1 MILFALGVTIVYVLT
16 ISWLIYGFTKIN
28 SFKYTGLPPKISFT
42 IIVPFRNE
50 EDNLLTL
57 IESLRKLDYPEDQFE
72 ILLIDDQSNDNSLS
86 KAKQLTDH
94 LPNFKIISIR
104 SAGKKL
110 AIAQGIELSKGEI
123 IITTDADCELP
134 ADWLRSV
141 NSQFQNQSIQMIAGA
156 VAIRTDKTF
165 FSKLQAVEF
174 SSLIGSAAATLAL
187 GFPTM
192 CNGANLSYRKK
203 AFMEVH
209 GFLGNEQIA
218 SGDDEFLMQKI
229 VKKFGTASVKFL
241 MDSNAVVTTHP
252 QFFLKDFLAQRIRW
266 AGKWK
271 HNLNWTA
278 KTLAVFVLLFQLSW
292 LMALAF
298 LFFQPSNNTIL
309 LLLVVKMLLEGFF
322 LFGVFRF
329 MRQKFS
335 VSAFLFLQLTY
346 PFYVIAVGILSTF
359 ITVSWKGRPVQSKG

>member
-1 MILFALGVTIVYVLT
+1 MF
-16 ISWLIYGFTKIN
+16 
-28 SFKYTGLPPKISFT
+28 PRCP
-42 IIVPFRNE
+42 
-50 EDNLLTL
+50 
-57 IESLRKLDYPEDQFE
+57 
-72 ILLIDDQSNDNSLS
+72 
-86 KAKQLTDH
+86 
-94 LPNFKIISIR
+94 
-104 SAGKKL
+104 
-110 AIAQGIELSKGEI
+110 AI
-123 IITTDADCELP
+123 
-134 ADWLRSV
+134 
-141 NSQFQNQSIQMIAGA
+141 
-156 VAIRTDKTF
+156 
-165 FSKLQAVEF
+165 
-174 SSLIGSAAATLAL
+174 AAATLAL

-192 CNGANLSYRKK
+192 CNGANLSYRKE

-229 VKKFGTASVKFL
+229 AKKFGTASVKFL

-335 VSAFLFLQLTY
+335 ISAFLFLQLTY
-346 PFYVIAVGILSTF
+346 PFYVISVGILSTF